1 VMSTGPII
9 VQETHYDPW
18 GMEIKEL
25 GYQYGDIKVNPY
37 LYNGKEAIDH
47 LGIELYDYGAR
58 MYDPVIGRWSVVDP
72 LAEERSWMSPYNFVQ
87 NNPLSRID
95 PDGMLDIRIHGE
107 NNSSVTIITDLID
120 IDVNAGGLVGD
131 LGGNY
136 SLQGDDILSAGLD
149 LVGVLDPT
157 GVADGLNA
165 GLQAKN
171 GDWLGAAIS
180 TAGIIPYIGDVAKVG
195 KIGKDLKIINNAIDA
210 VRSGDKVSS
219 TSRAARREAM
229 RDAGIPT
236 SQQPKSQSRN
246 SSGREYTYEVP
257 GKGGGTQTKSVQQ
270 QTLDRSHQ
278 GQPHW
283 EAGQV
288 KTDNSKV
295 RMNNYGRP
303 KLDNNKSKVNYNN

>member
-1 VMSTGPII
+1 MN
-9 VQETHYDPW
+9 
-18 GMEIKEL
+18 K
-25 GYQYGDIKVNPY
+25 Y
-37 LYNGKEAIDH
+37 LYNGKELLDD
-47 LGIELYDYGAR
+47 LNLNLYDFGAR
-58 MYDPVIGRWSVVDP
+58 YFDPVIGRWTSPDP
-72 LAEERSWMSPYNFVQ
+72 MASEREWVSPYNFVQ

-95 PDGMLDIRIHGE
+95 PDGMFDIRIHGE
-107 NNSSVTIITDLID
+107 NNSSVTIVTDLID
-120 IDVNAGGLVGD
+120 IDVNAGRIVGD

-136 SLQGDDILSAGLD
+136 SLQGDDILSAALD
-149 LVGVLDPT
+149 IVGVVDPT
-157 GVADGLNA
+157 GIADGLNA

-195 KIGKDLKIINNAIDA
+195 KIGKDVKIINNAIDA
-210 VRSGDKVSS
+210 VKSGDKASS

-246 SSGREYTYEVP
+246 SSGREYTYDVP
-257 GKGGGTQTKSVQQ
+257 AKGGGTQTKSVQQ

-283 EAGQV
+283 EAGNV
-288 KTDNSKV
+288 KTDNGKV

>member
-1 VMSTGPII
+1 
-9 VQETHYDPW
+9 
-18 GMEIKEL
+18 
-25 GYQYGDIKVNPY
+25 
-37 LYNGKEAIDH
+37 
-47 LGIELYDYGAR
+47 
-58 MYDPVIGRWSVVDP
+58 
-72 LAEERSWMSPYNFVQ
+72 
-87 NNPLSRID
+87 LSRID
-95 PDGMLDIRIHGE
+95 PDGRFDIRIHGE
-107 NNSSVTIITDLID
+107 NNSSVTIVTNLID

-131 LGGNY
+131 LEGNY
-136 SLQGDDILSAGLD
+136 SLLGDDILSAGLD

-210 VRSGDKVSS
+210 VKSGDKVSS

-288 KTDNSKV
+288 KTDNGKV